1 MLRYIQIF
9 FLVKVAFFVV
19 GIQRPSLI
27 IKKQSK
33 TGILIKLTKDLVII
47 ASSLWTKYWIKKIY
61 VWRSHWHNP
70 HLSCS
75 HTFEFW

>member
-9 FLVKVAFFVV
+9 FLVKVAFFEV
-19 GIQRPSLI
+19 GIQRPILI

-47 ASSLWTKYWIKKIY
+47 ASSLWTKY
-61 VWRSHWHNP
+61 
-70 HLSCS
+70 
-75 HTFEFW
+75 